1 MPRNVFDGSFQ
12 NNLTMDI
19 GGLYPVFCKE
29 VIPGDS
35 FKITPTFG
43 LRFMPLV
50 FPIQTR
56 LQANLHFFY
65 VRNRNLWKDWARY
78 ITNTDGALSNPDAS
92 TPIPPYIGGLDL
104 SRYNKMFTTGS
115 LGDYL
120 GLPTTIAGKY
130 GGDVALHFYGSD
142 RSVPQYSDN
151 DDPESMWQGPTLLAD
166 KTALLDALNVQ
177 ITKAGVDGCY
187 YEQLRGRL
195 DLSAPA
201 PQNCLWTIRYDSPD
215 KYDVVA
221 SLSSSEYIEVVV
233 SFVSSYFKDKLTYTQ
248 VLDSLFISPLD
259 SEGRVHEAYL
269 LKDVV
274 DGYKQLDGTHVRF
287 RIYKREGKITSAF
300 GFVFYAPL
308 NWKMYG
314 HEEMKFFPSQEFVF
328 VVQVDSVTMH
338 LNTETF
344 DVRDVPFETSPYRSQ
359 IKVSALPF
367 RAYESIYNSF
377 YRDVRNNPYIKD
389 GKPEYNKY
397 IPSDDGGED
406 SNTYELRYRNWE
418 PDFLTTAVQSP
429 QQGIAPLVGVSSTGT
444 MKFADEDGN
453 VYTAQAQFAADGE
466 TITGFSV
473 NSPDMPAGNLR
484 ALVDIASSGISINDF
499 RNVNA
504 LQRYLETNMR
514 KGLRYKD
521 WIKGHYDVDTS
532 YAELDMP
539 EFLGGVSKPVMVN
552 QVTSTASTSTDS
564 LGDYAGQ
571 ASCMGTGNTISRFF
585 DEHGFV
591 IGILS
596 ISPVPNYSQLL
607 PKFWLKNNPLDYYTP
622 EFGHIGYQPITYSEV
637 CPLQSVQAGDKLTD
651 VFGYQ
656 RAWYDYI
663 ANVDEVHGEFRTTLQ
678 DFLINRYFDIRPE
691 LSEKFLLISPKDTN
705 RPFVVRDGNNQPILG
720 QIYFD
725 LKMKRPIPQLG
736 IPRLE

>member
-1 MPRNVFDGSFQ
+1 MANIFSRTNDSVAKVPRNVFDGSFQ
-12 NNLTMDI
+12 NNLTLDI

-43 LRFMPLV
+43 LRFQPLV

-56 LQANLHFFY
+56 MQANLHFFY
-65 VRNRNLWKDWARY
+65 VRNRNLWKDWARF
-78 ITNTDGALSNPDAS
+78 ITNADGALTDSS
-92 TPIPPYIGGLDL
+92 KESPIPPYIGGTMSE
-104 SRYNKMFTTGS
+104 SRYQSMFTTGS

-120 GLPTTIAGKY
+120 GLPTTIY
-130 GGDVALHFYGSD
+130 GAYG
-142 RSVPQYSDN
+142 
-151 DDPESMWQGPTLLAD
+151 
-166 KTALLDALNVQ
+166 
-177 ITKAGVDGCY
+177 
-187 YEQLRGRL
+187 
-195 DLSAPA
+195 
-201 PQNCLWTIRYDSPD
+201 RY
-215 KYDVVA
+215 K
-221 SLSSSEYIEVVV
+221 
-233 SFVSSYFKDKLTYTQ
+233 
-248 VLDSLFISPLD
+248 
-259 SEGRVHEAYL
+259 H
-269 LKDVV
+269 
-274 DGYKQLDGTHVRF
+274 
-287 RIYKREGKITSAF
+287 
-300 GFVFYAPL
+300 YA
-308 NWKMYG
+308 
-314 HEEMKFFPSQEFVF
+314 
-328 VVQVDSVTMH
+328 VDSVTSFQSAPA
-338 LNTETF
+338 ETTPPITNAYALQFMAQHIGQNFSVLRSSLGSNRGSILVQTIPYSNVPYHNENVAEPESITLRLSVSNPRDF
-344 DVRDVPFETSPYRSQ
+344 DSIFNGVIVLFTDAKDNLIFAEPLYELDAPSAVGNEVTITYSGDIENVHRVAIAIPPTGTDNGYADYPLWNSSDGLSQ
-359 IKVSALPF
+359 INLLSVSFLQRDTAGIDNIAKEDNPFLDGSQKISALPF

-377 YRDVRNNPYIKD
+377 YRDIRNNPYIIN

-397 IPSDDGGED
+397 IPTDAGGVD
-406 SNTYELRYRNWE
+406 STTYSLRYRNWE
-418 PDFLTTAVQSP
+418 PDFLTTSVQSP

-444 MKFADEDGN
+444 MKFADEEGH
-453 VYTAQAQFAADGE
+453 VYTAQAQFAPDGE

-473 NSPDMPAGNLR
+473 NSPDMPVGNLR

-539 EFLGGVSKPVMVN
+539 EFLGGVSKPVIVN
-552 QVTSTASTSTDS
+552 QITSTASTEMDS

-571 ASCMGTGNTISRFF
+571 ASCMGSGNTISRFF

-607 PKFWLKNNPLDYYTP
+607 PKFWLKANPLDYYTP

-637 CPLQSVQAGDKLTD
+637 CPLQSASASEPLTD

-678 DFLINRYFDIRPE
+678 DYLINRYFDSRPE
-691 LSEKFLLISPKDTN
+691 LGEQFLLISPKDTN
-705 RPFVVRDGNNQPILG
+705 RPFVVSDRNNQPILG